1 MFSLLESA
9 LCLWIQ
15 VHPLWIQGLK
25 RLVLWTQNL
34 TLLEDQGLWIQTL
47 VLHLSYTLRLRQVVS
62 EQDLR
67 SNISYSRMSKEK
79 VLSIPQVLFSYTSG
93 YHRIDDGVKCQMVVD
108 FSEFSGQLHIKE
120 FLDWLIEVES
130 FFEDQNIPKRKQV
143 KYVSR
148 KLKGSAWAWWEQLQ
162 RMRTRLGKD
171 PIQDW
176 EKMKK
181 YLKRHFLPPDYQD
194 LVYEEY
200 QNCKQLCDS
209 IAVYTKKFCRLQSY
223 LDFNEAEEY
232 SISKYKNGLRWSIKR
247 KLSTESFDSLTD
259 LVLAATHVEQVIERE
274 QTVLTK
280 PQEVLDTTT
289 QGLTYPIVSE
299 TPSDWPNSW
308 RNISTSAVTVFTDND
323 GYSGGVSSKVG
334 MVDFPEA
341 FEDKIDVSVEYT
353 EKEILKESNSHAGCT
368 TQSKVC
374 QHIYD
379 GDSCLN
385 LVAARQLR
393 ILGMTTTQQVEQH
406 KMEEI
411 YMDHINYKVT
421 GSCPVKLHHDGK
433 YLDKILCYF
442 IDRKLSQLIFIL
454 SWRYDL
460 ASYFLTFHK
469 TVTFFRNCQE
479 FVVSLFIDY
488 TSFSKQTQEVV
499 VYHGETYFSDNEAA
513 ISLTK
518 KRKANSSINAANA
531 GKVLEL
537 ITEFPSTI
545 KGVNHPIS
553 LTPVLSLANLLES
566 SIIRTEKSN
575 QPRQVYL
582 LPNAFTTKSIIA
594 KSGCLWV
601 KRASVMP
608 QYHENRRF
616 NLIPEIIL
624 NNLYQEMCITKE
636 AIVLKSQEFLK
647 TIPKSSI
654 AQLPH
659 YNVSHNLTRMLPGQR
674 ENMFGMQLINERIS
688 IRALRVLLLHEER
701 QSWAICTGNQADKFI
716 AKSMFPTHW
725 RGIVARSRS
734 YFTLN
739 LKSSY
744 QWISSEEADKYK
756 ADISAYARIYH
767 FLDFS
772 MESHNQWMN
781 YHLMGNDMVYL
792 GYLVHAIGI
801 ITMEEKIS
809 AILNLKTRR
818 NINDEK
824 SYQKHAWFYIQILV
838 TPCPMLTIFIN
849 CTIHQEN
856 SMTSSFEEGAPD
868 VAQIP
873 AQEPFFL

>member
-1 MFSLLESA
+1 M
-9 LCLWIQ
+9 
-15 VHPLWIQGLK
+15 
-25 RLVLWTQNL
+25 
-34 TLLEDQGLWIQTL
+34 
-47 VLHLSYTLRLRQVVS
+47 VS

-67 SNISYSRMSKEK
+67 SNISYSRMSKGK
-79 VLSIPQVLFSYTSG
+79 VLSVPHVLFSYTCGNHSN
-93 YHRIDDGVKCQMVVD
+93 DDRLKCHMIND
-108 FSEFSGQLHIKE
+108 FPEFSGQLHIKE

-130 FFEDQNIPKRKQV
+130 FFEDKNLPKRKQV
-143 KYVSR
+143 KFVSC

-162 RMRTRLGKD
+162 RMRIRLKKD

-181 YLKRHFLPPDYQD
+181 YLKRQFLPPDYQD
-194 LVYEEY
+194 LLYQEY
-200 QNCKQLCDS
+200 QNCKQLGDS
-209 IAVYTKKFCRLQSY
+209 IFVYTKKFCRLQSY

-232 SISKYKNGLRWSIKR
+232 SISRYKNGLRWSIKR
-247 KLSTESFDSLTD
+247 KLSTESFDFLTD

-289 QGLTYPIVSE
+289 HGLTYPIVRE

-323 GYSGGVSSKVG
+323 GYSGGVSSNVG

-368 TQSKVC
+368 TQSK
-374 QHIYD
+374 
-379 GDSCLN
+379 
-385 LVAARQLR
+385 
-393 ILGMTTTQQVEQH
+393 QVEKH
-406 KMEEI
+406 KVEAI

-442 IDRKLSQLIFIL
+442 IDMKLSQLIFSL

-469 TVTFFRNCQE
+469 TVTFFRNFQE

-499 VYHGETYFSDNEAA
+499 VNHGKTYFSDNEAA

-518 KRKANSSINAANA
+518 KRKANPSITAAIV
-531 GKVLEL
+531 GKVQEL

-545 KGVNHPIS
+545 KGVDYPIS
-553 LTPVLSLANLLES
+553 LTPVLSLANLLDS
-566 SIIRTEKSN
+566 SITRTEKSN

-582 LPNAFTTKSIIA
+582 LPNAFTTKSIIG
-594 KSGCLWV
+594 KSGSLWV
-601 KRASVMP
+601 KPASVMP

-624 NNLYQEMCITKE
+624 YQEMCITKE
-636 AIVLKSQEFLK
+636 AIVQKSQEFLK
-647 TIPKSSI
+647 TIPISSI

-659 YNVSHNLTRMLPGQR
+659 YNVSHNLTPMLPGQR
-674 ENMFGMQLINERIS
+674 ENMFGMQLINEGIS

-701 QSWAICTGNQADKFI
+701 RSWAICTGNQADKFI

-744 QWISSEEADKYK
+744 QWISSDEADKYK
-756 ADISAYARIYH
+756 TDIYARIYH

-772 MESHNQWMN
+772 MESHNEWMN
-781 YHLMGNDMVYL
+781 YHLMGHDMVYL
-792 GYLVHAIGI
+792 GYLVHAIGVI
-801 ITMEEKIS
+801 AMEKKIS
-809 AILNLKTRR
+809 AILDLKTRR

-838 TPCPMLTIFIN
+838 TPCPMLTIFID
-849 CTIHQEN
+849 CTEHQEN
-856 SMTSSFEEGAPD
+856 SMTSSFKEGAPD

-873 AQEPFFL
+873 AQEPFFIILGKFILKAH